1 MYDAVRQNADVR
13 IFVAR
18 NLDTAFHAPR
28 KQGEDRAGNFLERR
42 VVVAG
47 GDVHRQTMRGFFSLC
62 QTARTM
68 TDLLLNLIAHMRW
81 ADTLVADALHRAPAP
96 GADALRVF
104 AHIAVVEELWYSRI
118 EGVPMVHAVW
128 PDLSP
133 GEARAIAER
142 HADLFERLVSEGDA
156 TLRRPVSYRNSA
168 GRDFRNTVEEIVTH
182 VTMHGS
188 YHRGQIARII
198 RASGGDPPYTD
209 YIQFMRRDQLT

>member
-1 MYDAVRQNADVR
+1 
-13 IFVAR
+13 
-18 NLDTAFHAPR
+18 
-28 KQGEDRAGNFLERR
+28 
-42 VVVAG
+42 
-47 GDVHRQTMRGFFSLC
+47 MRGFFSLC
-62 QTARTM
+62 QTARAM

-81 ADTLVADALHRAPAP
+81 ADTLVADALHRAPAQS
-96 GADALRVF
+96 ADAVRVF

-118 EGVPMVHAVW
+118 EGVPMAHAVW

-156 TLRRPVSYRNSA
+156 TLQRPVSYRNSA
-168 GRDFRNTVEEIVTH
+168 GRGFRNTVEEIVTH